1 VTQLVANGPGIG
13 DSMVLSA
20 ISHEFLA
27 QRGEQVD
34 VVVAHPELYE
44 NNPSVRSA
52 IGWSMDYPRS
62 LPELDD
68 QNVTKGEH
76 NVQYACRKFGLKV
89 PDWKTIRPWFFFGIS
104 DITPLVKHLQQWSSD
119 YVTMHPQPGPWTR
132 NKDWYRDSWSE
143 LSLLFGEMKIYQ
155 LGGSEDWKIPGTD
168 PRFMGA
174 PLRHVCRVLAGSEL
188 HICPVTGTM
197 HLAAAVQTPTLVI
210 YGGREK
216 SEVTG
221 YAYQWRLHGEASCSP
236 CWLVNPCPYGSEING
251 ELRKPCMDPITAQS
265 VFEII
270 KEKLP
275 HALWTA
281 NPH

>member
-1 VTQLVANGPGIG
+1 MRLVANGPGIG

-20 ISHEFLA
+20 ISYEFLA

-76 NVQYACRKFGLKV
+76 NIQYACRKFGLKV
-89 PDWKTIRPWFFFGIS
+89 PELSAIRPYFYGEEILPEGLLGGWI
-104 DITPLVKHLQQWSSD
+104 
-119 YVTMHPQPGPWTR
+119 TMHPQPGPWTR
-132 NKDWYRDSWSE
+132 NKDWYQSEWSQ
-143 LSLLFGEMKIYQ
+143 LSLLFGEKPIFQ
-155 LGGSEDWKIPGTD
+155 LGGADDWRIPGTD

-174 PLRHVCRVLAGSEL
+174 PLRQVCTVLLRSDL

-197 HLAAAVQTPTLVI
+197 HLAAAVGAPTLVI
-210 YGGREK
+210 YGGRENPF
-216 SEVTG
+216 VTG
-221 YAYQWRLHGEASCSP
+221 YSSQKKLSTQGLDCSP
-236 CWLVNPCPYGSEING
+236 CWLVKPCPYGREILG
-251 ELRKPCMDPITAQS
+251 ELHKPCMDPLTAAL
-265 VFEII
+265 VFDQI
-270 KEKLP
+270 KEHFP
-275 HALWTA
+275 HALRTSY
-281 NPH
+281 PH